1 MKQVNAGSVSG
12 LGCFAQVR
20 VNVILINSQTPESGS
35 RVIVLRV
42 VQEIKRGFP
51 FIFAFEPRNMMMMII
66 CRFDFSRPLRIKKE
80 AREQKGLGKKP

>member
-1 MKQVNAGSVSG
+1 MKQVNAGSVSRFV
-12 LGCFAQVR
+12 CSAQVR
-20 VNVILINSQTPESGS
+20 VNLILINSQTPESGS

-51 FIFAFEPRNMMMMII
+51 FISAFEPRNMMII